1 MIIICRAFQSWCDV
15 ASFTT
20 GVTFSRC
27 AIYQE
32 GKKYDPNGD
41 YVRKWVPELQNIPK
55 ECIHE
60 PWKMTELH
68 QIEFQTQIG
77 VDYPLPIV
85 DPALAEA
92 RRAKRTEKRAIKK
105 SMKILGRR
113 GSQRTD
119 AMEF

>member
-1 MIIICRAFQSWCDV
+1 
-15 ASFTT
+15 
-20 GVTFSRC
+20 
-27 AIYQE
+27 
-32 GKKYDPNGD
+32 
-41 YVRKWVPELQNIPK
+41 VPELNNIPK

-60 PWKMTELH
+60 PWKITELQ

-92 RRAKRTEKRAIKK
+92 RRAIRTEKRAIKR

-113 GSQRTD
+113 GGSQRTD